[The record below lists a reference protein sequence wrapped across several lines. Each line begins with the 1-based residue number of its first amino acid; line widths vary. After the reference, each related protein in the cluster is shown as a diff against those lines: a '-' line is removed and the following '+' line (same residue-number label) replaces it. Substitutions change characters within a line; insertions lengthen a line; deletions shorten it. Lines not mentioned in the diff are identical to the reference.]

1 MSWTG
6 KETPKKVGLF
16 GGTFN
21 PIHNGHLRA
30 AIEVAEGFELDRVL
44 LIPVAAP
51 PHKSWGGLAVAA
63 DRLRMIELAV
73 KGEARVAASD
83 GEIRRG
89 GRSYTID
96 TVRYFRS
103 ELPAAT
109 QLFLIVGL
117 DAFLEIDTWKSFRK
131 LLALVSLIVI
141 SRPDPANRWGASERD
156 VVQNFMRSSVS
167 DQCRFS
173 EETSSFSAPRVRGV
187 TLFPV
192 TALDIS
198 SRRIRELAAAGRSVR
213 GLVPDSVRRY
223 IKTKGLYR

>member
-103 ELPAAT
+103 GLPAAT

-131 LLALVSLIVI
+131 LLALAPLIVI
-141 SRPDPANRWGASERD
+141 SRPAPANRWGASERD
-156 VVQNFMRSSVS
+156 AVQNFMRSSVS
-167 DQCRFS
+167 DQSRFS